1 MYAMILNMQ
10 YSFKSVQATEY
21 NPFTIDSDAHL
32 TQSAQYG
39 IWQETLGKKVLHF
52 ELRDEE
58 QVLVITGQ
66 YIAYPLIKGYTYW
79 YAPYGPV
86 TSSDA
91 APEAVT
97 QFLSG
102 VKNEAQKHHAIFVRS
117 ELSEKYDYKETIPF
131 VSKSSY
137 TQERCEWVIDA
148 TQTIEDILKNMEQ
161 KTRYNVRLAEKKN
174 LTVTVEKGTI
184 SDESKAI
191 FLQLM
196 EDTAKRNGFRL
207 HEDGYYGTIFD
218 NLNKEKNG
226 ATVIIL
232 KDEIPLA
239 MNLLVK
245 TGETVHYLFG
255 GSSDEYKNLMGSYLV
270 HLESIKV
277 TQSWG
282 AHWYSFG
289 AVNKDDSIKNA
300 LSGITH
306 FKKRFGGM
314 DREHGFIVDE
324 IIDTKIYL
332 AYTLYKFLSVLKRR
346 LFSKL

>member
-1 MYAMILNMQ
+1 MH
-10 YSFKSVQATEY
+10 YSFKSITGEEY
-21 NPFTIDSDAHL
+21 NPFATDSDAHL

-39 IWQETLGKKVLHF
+39 TWQETLGKKVFRF
-52 ELRDEE
+52 ELRNEK
-58 QVLVITGQ
+58 QTPVIVGQ

-86 TSSDA
+86 FNSETS
-91 APEAVT
+91 PEAIER
-97 QFLSG
+97 FLAG
-102 VKNEAQKHHAIFVRS
+102 VKEAAKKHHAIFVRS
-117 ELSEKYDYKETIPF
+117 ELPEKYNYKETVPF

-137 TQERCEWVIDA
+137 TQERCEWVVDA
-148 TQTIEDILKNMEQ
+148 RQTIEDILKNMEQ

-174 LTVTVEKGTI
+174 LTVTVEKETI
-184 SDESKAI
+184 SDASKTI

-207 HEDGYYGTIFD
+207 HEDGYYETIFE
-218 NLNKEKNG
+218 NLNTEKNG
-226 ATVIIL
+226 AVVIIS
-232 KDEIPLA
+232 KDKIPLA
-239 MNLLVK
+239 INLLVK

-255 GSSDEYKNLMGSYLV
+255 GSSDEHKNLMGSYLV
-270 HLESIKV
+270 HLESIKI
-277 TQSWG
+277 TKLWG

-289 AVNKDDSIKNA
+289 AVNKHDDIKNA

-314 DREHGFIVDE
+314 YREHGFIVDE
-324 IIDTKIYL
+324 IINNKIYL
-332 AYTLYKFLSVLKRR
+332 AYTFYKLLSVLKRK

>member
-1 MYAMILNMQ
+1 
-10 YSFKSVQATEY
+10 
-21 NPFTIDSDAHL
+21 
-32 TQSAQYG
+32 
-39 IWQETLGKKVLHF
+39 
-52 ELRDEE
+52 
-58 QVLVITGQ
+58 
-66 YIAYPLIKGYTYW
+66 
-79 YAPYGPV
+79 
-86 TSSDA
+86 
-91 APEAVT
+91 
-97 QFLSG
+97 
-102 VKNEAQKHHAIFVRS
+102 
-117 ELSEKYDYKETIPF
+117 
-131 VSKSSY
+131 
-137 TQERCEWVIDA
+137 
-148 TQTIEDILKNMEQ
+148 MEQ
-161 KTRYNVRLAEKKN
+161 KTRYNVRLALKKN

-239 MNLLVK
+239 INLLVK

-277 TQSWG
+277 TQSWD

-306 FKKRFGGM
+306 FKKRFGGI

-332 AYTLYKFLSVLKRR
+332 AYTLYKFLNVLKRR

>member
-1 MYAMILNMQ
+1 
-10 YSFKSVQATEY
+10 
-21 NPFTIDSDAHL
+21 
-32 TQSAQYG
+32 
-39 IWQETLGKKVLHF
+39 VLHF

-66 YIAYPLIKGYTYW
+66 YIAYPLIKSYSYW

-86 TSSDA
+86 ISSDTS
-91 APEAVT
+91 PEAIER
-97 QFLSG
+97 FLAG
-102 VKNEAQKHHAIFVRS
+102 VKEEAQKHHAVFVRS
-117 ELSEKYDYKETIPF
+117 ELPEKYDYKETVPF
-131 VSKSSY
+131 LSKSSY
-137 TQERCEWVIDA
+137 TQERCEWIIDA
-148 TQTIEDILKNMEQ
+148 TQTTEDILKNMEQ

-174 LTVTVEKGTI
+174 LTVAVEKESI
-184 SDESKAI
+184 SDASKAI

-207 HEDGYYGTIFD
+207 HEDGYYETIFD

-226 ATVIIL
+226 AVVIIL
-232 KDEIPLA
+232 NNDTPLA
-239 MNLLVK
+239 INLLVK

-277 TQSWG
+277 TKIWD

-289 AVNKDDSIKNA
+289 AVNKHDDVKNA

-314 DREHGFIVDE
+314 HREHGFIVDE
-324 IIDTKIYL
+324 IIDNKIYL
-332 AYTLYKFLSVLKRR
+332 AYTFYKLLSVLKRK